1 MDTGLAT
8 GVAAEPPPPP
18 ARFKARLLPLRRGR
32 FRRSELTALRVPTVP
47 KQVGEGPQ
55 PSGQENLLPGTGAVD
70 RARAAAAGRIA
81 EEARP

>member
-1 MDTGLAT
+1 M
-8 GVAAEPPPPP
+8 
-18 ARFKARLLPLRRGR
+18 
-32 FRRSELTALRVPTVP
+32 RSELTALRVPTVP